1 MDGAEGRE
9 QPTAD
14 DSSCQE
20 SSCRGLSGGRAAR
33 RRTAAGE
40 GPRLHEQPDDV
51 VDAEAAHLAPE
62 EVLAPRAGAR
72 AALARLG
79 RTDGR
84 GMPEGGL
91 GEQGAARRI

>member
-1 MDGAEGRE
+1 M
-9 QPTAD
+9 
-14 DSSCQE
+14 
-20 SSCRGLSGGRAAR
+20 SGGRAPR
-33 RRTAAGE
+33 RHTAAGE

-51 VDAEAAHLAPE
+51 VDAKAAHLAPA

-84 GMPEGGL
+84 SRMPEGG
-91 GEQGAARRI
+91 